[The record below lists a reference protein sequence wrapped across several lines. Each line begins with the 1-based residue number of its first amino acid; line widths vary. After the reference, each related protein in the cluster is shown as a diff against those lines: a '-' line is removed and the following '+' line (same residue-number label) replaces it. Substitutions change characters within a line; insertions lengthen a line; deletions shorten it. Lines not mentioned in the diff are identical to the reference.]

1 MGLLRSAFSLNAF
14 KKSASSGKVNQ
25 ARTPDQDL
33 KDVISGNMPATD
45 FDLRGYDPEVGG
57 LSYEAGELT
66 QALEDAGLHVVD
78 DRMGRVFVGQTKED
92 VDRLMGAS
100 NPYEYG
106 KAYGYSDD
114 DIAAFYKRLRGDND
128 EVAYQEYLRDR
139 QTSADV
145 DSLVMQG
152 FPESTARKI
161 ATGELPMDFESRMQ
175 RARELGYDVDKLFYH
190 GTPEAQAIAD
200 MGFDPNRLGQ
210 GNDQM
215 GAGFYFTD
223 NPYQASGYAQ
233 GANAGVI
240 PSLLRARNSQEVDI
254 DAPAGFG
261 IELDQRTTEDILN
274 RVPNIRDEDGPLS
287 DFIEQTDIS
296 GYTDDDIASVASMY
310 VGRDADILLGDMFK
324 YDADAFLKAL
334 TEATGIDSVVTK
346 SARESDPTIRTVF
359 DPSQIRSPN
368 AAFDPEMRGSG
379 NILASPA
386 PVGVAA
392 GLLATEAMTP
402 EGQLNPLLAVPA
414 EVGSALNEAIVGTLD
429 FIGPDTINAVS
440 QLAGSEFRV
449 PRLSDQELVRRY
461 TQGGYMQQGAPR
473 NVVRT
478 ATGLLSPL

>member
-1 MGLLRSAFSLNAF
+1 MSL
-14 KKSASSGKVNQ
+14 ASKIAQLV
-25 ARTPDQDL
+25 AR
-33 KDVISGNMPATD
+33 
-45 FDLRGYDPEVGG
+45 
-57 LSYEAGELT
+57 
-66 QALEDAGLHVVD
+66 
-78 DRMGRVFVGQTKED
+78 
-92 VDRLMGAS
+92 
-100 NPYEYG
+100 
-106 KAYGYSDD
+106 
-114 DIAAFYKRLRGDND
+114 
-128 EVAYQEYLRDR
+128 
-139 QTSADV
+139 
-145 DSLVMQG
+145 G

-161 ATGELPMDFESRMQ
+161 ATGELPMDFESRMN
-175 RARELGYDVDKLFYH
+175 RAREMGYDVDKLFYH
-190 GTPEAQAIAD
+190 GTPVAQAIAD
-200 MGFDPNRLGQ
+200 MGFDPKLLGQ
-210 GNDQM
+210 GNDQL

-240 PSLLRARNSQEVDI
+240 PSLLRVRNSQEVDI

-261 IELDQRTTEDILN
+261 IELDQRTTEDILKS
-274 RVPNIRDEDGPLS
+274 VPNIRDEDGPLS

-334 TEATGIDSVVTK
+334 TEATGIDSIVTR
-346 SARESDPTIRTVF
+346 SSRESDPTVRTVF

-368 AAFDPEMRGSG
+368 AAFDPEMRESG

-386 PVGVAA
+386 PVGAVG

-440 QLAGSEFRV
+440 ELAGSEFRV